1 MNPLLQTQ
9 QLQVTIAGKTICQ
22 ALDLNI
28 ERGQCWGI
36 LGSNGAGK
44 TTLLHTLAGLRPA
57 ASGTVLL
64 DGKSLDTLARR
75 AVAQRIG
82 VLFQDAHDAFPDT
95 VLNTV
100 LIGRHPHLKAWGFE
114 SAEDIALAQNALAA
128 TGLQGMALRLIST
141 LSGGERR
148 RVALATVLVQDP
160 ALYLLDEPVN
170 HLDLH
175 QQIAALELLKL
186 RVRAEGKAVMMS
198 VHDVNLAARYCD
210 HVLLLFGDGTLTQG
224 LTSEVLNQAGLGRLY
239 RHPIVS
245 IAGPQGPAFLPG

>member
-9 QLQVTIAGKTICQ
+9 HLLVTIAGKTICQ

-100 LIGRHPHLKAWGFE
+100 LIGRHPHLQAWGFE
-114 SAEDIALAQNALAA
+114 SAEDIALAQNALAP

-175 QQIAALELLKL
+175 QQIAALELLKT
-186 RVRAEGKAVMMS
+186 RVRADGKAVMMS

-210 HVLLLFGDGTLTQG
+210 HVLLLFGDGTLVQG
-224 LTSEVLNQAGLGRLY
+224 LTSEVLNQAGLERLY

-245 IAGPQGPAFLPG
+245 IVGPQGPAFLPG

>member
-1 MNPLLQTQ
+1 MIQLMQTQ
-9 QLQVTIAGKTICQ
+9 LLQVTIAGKTICQ

-28 ERGQCWGI
+28 GRSQCWGI

-57 ASGTVLL
+57 TSGTILL
-64 DGKSLDTLARR
+64 DGKPLDTLTRR

-82 VLFQDAHDAFPDT
+82 MLFQDAHDAFPDT

-100 LIGRHPHLKAWGFE
+100 LIGRHPHLKTWGFE

-128 TGLQGMALRLIST
+128 TGLQGLEKRLIST

-148 RVALATVLVQDP
+148 RVALATVLAQDP

-175 QQIAALELLKL
+175 QQIAVLELLKT
-186 RVRAEGKAVMMS
+186 RVRADGKAMMMS

-210 HVLLLFGDGTLTQG
+210 HVLLLFGDGTLVQG
-224 LTSEVLNQAGLGRLY
+224 LTSEVLNQAGLERLY
-239 RHPIVS
+239 QHPIVS
-245 IAGPQGPAFLPG
+245 VAGPQGPAFLPG

>member
-9 QLQVTIAGKTICQ
+9 QLQVSIAGKTICQ
-22 ALDLNI
+22 ALDLTI

-44 TTLLHTLAGLRPA
+44 TTLLHTIAGLRPA
-57 ASGTVLL
+57 ASGTILI
-64 DGKSLDTLARR
+64 DGKSLTTLARR

-114 SAEDIALAQNALAA
+114 SAEDIALAQRALAA
-128 TGLQGMALRLIST
+128 TGLGGLEQRLIST

-148 RVALATVLVQDP
+148 RVALATVLAQDP
-160 ALYLLDEPVN
+160 VLYLLDEPVN

-175 QQIAALELLKL
+175 QQIAALELLKARL
-186 RVRAEGKAVMMS
+186 RDDGKAVMMS
-198 VHDVNLAARYCD
+198 MHDVNLAARYCD
-210 HVLLLFGDGTLTQG
+210 HMLLLFGDGTLVQG
-224 LTSEVLNQAGLGRLY
+224 LAREVLNQAGLERLY
-239 RHPIVS
+239 QHPIVS
-245 IAGPQGPAFLPG
+245 VAGPLGPAFLPG